1 MKKELFDEIRE
12 KNKIREKSIIDKF
25 EMKID
30 DEEAE
35 DLPELSDDRELE
47 IEKKK
52 IELAEEEEK
61 LKKKMMLVQ
70 FKESKVVKKEKE
82 LIEKEKELADERE
95 LLRQREFNMQD
106 ECDKQARRISEEIVN
121 RNIELN
127 KRLGDLNKL
136 EIENT
141 TLKYELDRK
150 DNEIKMLKKAN
161 YDLNSQISIYESN
174 KSITEILDFNE
185 KLAKINQLESENLAF
200 KEEIISLKRRINE
213 LINDN
218 DGIEAVKNANEIL
231 RNRIKRRESEIHY
244 LKKLEM
250 AKGTGEDGSQK
261 IFEEIIEQQIESDKK
276 DIKENYCGDERLV
289 RGFIDFCKDAG
300 FIYEENLVRGFL
312 ASLRSSR
319 LTILKG
325 YSGTGKSSLPNLFA
339 MYLNAECVVIPVQPN
354 WRTKQDIMG
363 FYNYFTNKF
372 IPTELTQTLLRANVS
387 KDRIFF
393 IVLDEMNLARV
404 EYYFSEFNSK
414 LWLDDEQRKIE
425 LYEGIS
431 HYDGEVSKYIKDNSI
446 FIPDNVYFIGTIN
459 EDDSVSPI
467 SDKIFDRAQVIEF
480 MQLPSSKFAGSLD
493 DAKKEIN
500 KTKYTS
506 FRTFNRQLDEDK
518 KVNLNIIDSVNE
530 FTKNEFN
537 KVIGFRSL
545 SQAEKFIKCF
555 INAGGSEKEALDMQ
569 LVSKFVPKFKSVSSE
584 NDIFALEELIEKIR
598 KLFESKFKCS
608 EEERDNLQVVVQLKS
623 IIDMLGE

>member
-1 MKKELFDEIRE
+1 MKKGLFDDIREKDEIRK
-12 KNKIREKSIIDKF
+12 KNLIN
-25 EMKID
+25 
-30 DEEAE
+30 EAE
-35 DLPELSDDRELE
+35 INNDEVEELPEINDDRELE
-47 IEKKK
+47 IEKKI

-61 LKKKMMLVQ
+61 LKKKIMLVQ
-70 FKESKVVKKEKE
+70 FRESKVSKKENELLDIEKE
-82 LIEKEKELADERE
+82 LVEERE
-95 LLRQREFNMQD
+95 ILRQKEFNMQD
-106 ECDKQARRISEEIVN
+106 ECDKQARRISDEIVN

-136 EIENT
+136 EIENS
-141 TLKYELDRK
+141 TLKYEIIRK
-150 DNEIKMLKKAN
+150 DEEIRMLKEAN
-161 YDLNSQISIYESN
+161 YDLNSQMAIYESN
-174 KSITEILDFNE
+174 KSITEIIDLNE
-185 KLAKINQLESENLAF
+185 KIAKINQLESENLAF
-200 KEEIISLKRRINE
+200 KEEVSALKRRINE

-218 DGIEAVKNANEIL
+218 DGIEAIKNTNEIL
-231 RNRIKRRESEIHY
+231 ANRLKRREAEIHY

-250 AKGTGEDGSQK
+250 AKGTGEDGSQQ
-261 IFEEIIEQQIESDKK
+261 IFEEIIQKQVEFDKK
-276 DIKENYCGDERLV
+276 DGYNQYIGDEKIV
-289 RGFIDFCKDAG
+289 NGFIDFCKNHG
-300 FIYEENLVRGFL
+300 FIYDEDLVRGFL

-339 MYLNAECVVIPVQPN
+339 AYLNAECVVIPVQPN

-393 IVLDEMNLARV
+393 VVLDEMNLARV

-414 LWLDDEQRKIE
+414 LWLNDDQRKIE

-431 HYDGEVSKYIKDNSI
+431 HYTGEVSKYIKDNSI
-446 FIPDNVYFIGTIN
+446 IIPDNVYFIGTIN

-467 SDKIFDRAQVIEF
+467 SDKIFDRSQVIEF
-480 MQLPSSKFAGSLD
+480 MQLPSSKFSGSLN
-493 DAKKEIN
+493 DAMKEVD

-506 FRTFNRQLDEDK
+506 FKSFNRRIDEVK
-518 KVNLNIIDSVNE
+518 KVNLDIIDSINE
-530 FTKNEFN
+530 FTKAEFN

-545 SQAEKFIKCF
+545 IQAEEFIKSF
-555 INAGGSEKEALDMQ
+555 ISAGGSEKEALDMQ

-584 NDIFALEELIEKIR
+584 NDIVALEELIDRVQE
-598 KLFESKFKCS
+598 LFKKKFKCS
-608 EEERDNLQVVVQLKS
+608 EKELNELQIVTQLKS
-623 IIDMLGE
+623 IVDMLGE

>member
-1 MKKELFDEIRE
+1 MKKGLFDEIRE
-12 KNKIREKSIIDKF
+12 KDEIRKKIAIDKL
-25 EMKID
+25 EVKISD
-30 DEEAE
+30 DELEE
-35 DLPELSDDRELE
+35 IPDLVDNRDVE
-47 IEKKK
+47 IEKK
-52 IELAEEEEK
+52 IMELTEEEEK

-70 FKESKVVKKEKE
+70 FRESKVKKKEEE
-82 LIEKEKELADERE
+82 LLQTEKELAETRE
-95 LLRQREFNMQD
+95 LLRQKEFNMQD

-136 EIENT
+136 EIENV
-141 TLKYELDRK
+141 TLKCELDRK
-150 DNEIKMLKKAN
+150 DDEIKMLKEIN
-161 YDLNSQISIYESN
+161 YDLNSQISIYKES
-174 KSITEILDFNE
+174 KSITEILEFNE
-185 KLAKINQLESENLAF
+185 RLDKLKDLENENLSF
-200 KEEIISLKRRINE
+200 KEEIVALKRRINE

-218 DGIEAVKNANEIL
+218 DSIEAVKNANELLSNKIQ
-231 RNRIKRRESEIHY
+231 RRESEIHY
-244 LKKLEM
+244 LKRLEM
-250 AKGTGEDGSQK
+250 SKGNGEDGSQK
-261 IFEEIIEQQIESDKK
+261 IFEEIIKQQVERDEREKAQK
-276 DIKENYCGDERLV
+276 YYGDEGLV
-289 RGFIDFCKDAG
+289 SGFIDFCKNAG
-300 FIYEENLVRGFL
+300 FIYEESLVRGFL
-312 ASLRSSR
+312 ASLKSSK

-372 IPTELTQTLLRANVS
+372 IPTELTQTLLKANVS

-414 LWLDDEQRKIE
+414 IWLDDEQRKIE

-431 HYDGEVSKYIKDNSI
+431 HYNGEVSMYIKDNSI
-446 FIPDNVYFIGTIN
+446 FIPENIYFIGTIN

-467 SDKIFDRAQVIEF
+467 SDKIFDRAQVVEF
-480 MQLPSSKFAGSLD
+480 MQLPSSKFAGNLD
-493 DAKKEIN
+493 NAKNEVDKM
-500 KTKYTS
+500 KYTS
-506 FRTFNRQLDEDK
+506 FKAFNRGLYEEKKINLD
-518 KVNLNIIDSVNE
+518 IIDSVNE

-545 SQAEKFIKCF
+545 IQAEKFIKCF

-584 NDIFALEELIEKIR
+584 NDIFALEELIDKI
-598 KLFESKFKCS
+598 KSLFEKKFKCN
-608 EEERDNLQVVVQLKS
+608 EEELNNLQVVSQLNS
-623 IIDMLGE
+623 IVDMLGE

>member
-1 MKKELFDEIRE
+1 MKKGLFDDIKEKDEIRKKRFIKE
-12 KNKIREKSIIDKF
+12 DEDIID
-25 EMKID
+25 EV
-30 DEEAE
+30 DE
-35 DLPELSDDRELE
+35 LPEINDDRELE
-47 IEKKK
+47 IEKKL

-61 LKKKMMLVQ
+61 IKKKMMLIK
-70 FKESKVVKKEKE
+70 FREDKVSKKEEQLFLKE
-82 LIEKEKELADERE
+82 NELEEERE
-95 LLRQREFNMQD
+95 SLRQERFRMQD

-136 EIENT
+136 EIENS
-141 TLKYELDRK
+141 TLKYELSRK
-150 DNEIKMLKKAN
+150 DDEVKMLKEAN
-161 YDLNSQISIYESN
+161 YDLNSQISIYETN
-174 KSITEILDFNE
+174 KSFIEIIDFNE
-185 KLAKINQLESENLAF
+185 KLVKAKELESENLEF
-200 KEEIISLKRRINE
+200 KEEISALKRKINE

-218 DGIEAVKNANEIL
+218 DGIEAIKNANEIL
-231 RNRIKRRESEIHY
+231 QNRLQRRESEIHY

-250 AKGTGEDGSQK
+250 SKGTGEDGSQQ
-261 IFEEIIEQQIESDKK
+261 IFKTIIEKQLELDKR
-276 DIKENYCGDERLV
+276 DSYQNYIGDEKLV
-289 RGFIDFCKDAG
+289 NGFVDFCKNAG
-300 FIYEENLVRGFL
+300 FIYDENLVRGFL

-339 MYLNAECVVIPVQPN
+339 AYLNAECVVIPVQPN

-393 IVLDEMNLARV
+393 VVLDEMNLARV

-414 LWLDDEQRKIE
+414 LWLNDEQRKIE

-431 HYDGEVSKYIKDNSI
+431 HYEGEVSKYIRDNSI

-459 EDDSVSPI
+459 EDDSVSSI

-480 MQLPSSKFAGSLD
+480 MQLPSSKFSGNLNNAMREVD
-493 DAKKEIN
+493 

-506 FRTFNRQLDEDK
+506 FRAFNRRVEESKKINLD
-518 KVNLNIIDSVNE
+518 IIDSINE

-545 SQAEKFIKCF
+545 IQAEEFIKSF
-555 INAGGSEKEALDMQ
+555 INAGGCEKEALDMQ
-569 LVSKFVPKFKSVSSE
+569 LVSKFLPKFKSVSSE
-584 NDIFALEELIEKIR
+584 NDIAAIEELIVIVQ
-598 KLFESKFKCS
+598 KLFKNKFKCS
-608 EEERDNLQVVVQLKS
+608 ENELNKLQIVVQLKS
-623 IIDMLGE
+623 IVDMLGE